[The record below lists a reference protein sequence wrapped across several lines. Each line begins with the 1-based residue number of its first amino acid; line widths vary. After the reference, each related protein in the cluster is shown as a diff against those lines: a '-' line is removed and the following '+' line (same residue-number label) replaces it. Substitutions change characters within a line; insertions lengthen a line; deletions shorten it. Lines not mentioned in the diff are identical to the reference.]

1 MVRNQVYHVGAPPS
15 RYSWFRTGTAGR
27 FGTEFITLALRQAD
41 ILGSEPTRPAGSEPS
56 LSRWRSAKQIFLV
69 PNRHGRPVRNRV
81 YHVGA
86 PPSRYSWFRTG
97 TAGRFGTEFIT
108 LALRQADILGSEP
121 ARPAGSE
128 PSLSR
133 WRSAKQ
139 IFLVPNRHGRPVRN
153 QIYHVGA
160 PPSRYSWF
168 RTGTARPVQKQV

>member
-41 ILGSEPTRPAGSEPS
+41 ILGSEPS
-56 LSRWRSAKQIFLV
+56 LSRRRSAKQIFLV

-97 TAGRFGTEFIT
+97 TAGRFGTKFIT

-128 PSLSR
+128 PNLSC

-139 IFLVPNRHGRPVRN
+139 IFLVPNRHGPAGSEASLNAWRNAKQIVLVRN
-153 QIYHVGA
+153 HYRLSG
-160 PPSRYSWF
+160 SD
-168 RTGTARPVQKQV
+168 